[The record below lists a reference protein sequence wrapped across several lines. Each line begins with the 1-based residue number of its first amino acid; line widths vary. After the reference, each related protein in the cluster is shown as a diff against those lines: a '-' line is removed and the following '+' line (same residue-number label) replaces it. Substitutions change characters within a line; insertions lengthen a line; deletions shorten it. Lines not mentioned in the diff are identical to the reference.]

1 MSIAHAEK
9 EIRALARKLG
19 VKPWLIRDAIKS
31 MTEGNGADGAGMP
44 AAASAGS
51 TGEDHESNEKAH
63 AQARSLPAR
72 QEGRQA
78 RLLTKSDLAPRAPVK
93 KDKPVEDKAYRR
105 LVAQFPCINCG
116 MRGFSQA
123 AHENTGK
130 GKGMKTDDRR
140 TFALCTV
147 AANGCHEAFDQY
159 RLFNGRAEHAAMGA
173 MWSKNTREAIRSKGW
188 WPKDLEYLED

>member
-1 MSIAHAEK
+1 MSIANAEK

-19 VKPWLIRDAIKS
+19 VKPWLVRDAIKS
-31 MTEGNGADGAGMP
+31 MTEGNSADGAGMP

-105 LVAQFPCINCG
+105 LVAARPCMNCRIDG
-116 MRGFSQA
+116 NSQA
-123 AHENTGK
+123 AHENH
-130 GKGMKTDDRR
+130 GKGMSLKTDDRR
-140 TFALCTV
+140 TFPLCTV
-147 AANGCHEAFDQY
+147 AGNGCHDAFDQY
-159 RLFNGRAEHAAMGA
+159 RLFSGRAAHVAMGA
-173 MWSKNTREAIRSKGW
+173 TWSKQTREAIRAEGL